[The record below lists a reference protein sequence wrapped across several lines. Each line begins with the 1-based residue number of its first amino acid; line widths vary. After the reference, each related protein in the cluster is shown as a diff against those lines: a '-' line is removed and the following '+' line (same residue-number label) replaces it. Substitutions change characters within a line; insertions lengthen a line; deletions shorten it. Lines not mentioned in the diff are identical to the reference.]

1 MKVRDSSGKI
11 KKVVLQANDSIPVN
25 GIIEFDGD
33 VVPEG
38 FEKVEEYSRSSA
50 SVNSNNLSSVER
62 NECLKYGKIVIF
74 YFTAT
79 AKVDLENT
87 AELFSGL
94 PIPIITIRATGVNT
108 GQNNPIR
115 FGIDTKG
122 KIINQYSSSTI
133 KAGNVIEGQIVY
145 ISK

>member
-1 MKVRDSSGKI
+1 MIPNCI
-11 KKVVLQANDSIPVN
+11 KNKQLENRITKLEKFSRTVAIVN
-25 GIIEFDGD
+25 T
-33 VVPEG
+33 
-38 FEKVEEYSRSSA
+38 
-50 SVNSNNLSSVER
+50 NNLGSVER
-62 NECLKYGKIVIF
+62 NEFLQYGKIVIF

-94 PIPIITIRATGVNT
+94 PIPIITIRATGVNA

-115 FGIDTKG
+115 FGINTNG
-122 KIINQYSSSTI
+122 KIINQYSPSTI

>member
-1 MKVRDSSGKI
+1 MWFKNDDNSIYVRNSNGVYEEFI
-11 KKVVLQANDSIPVN
+11 KK
-25 GIIEFDGD
+25 
-33 VVPEG
+33 
-38 FEKVEEYSRSSA
+38 EKYSRSSA
-50 SVNSNNLSSVER
+50 SVNSSNLSSVER
-62 NECLKYGKIVIF
+62 NECLKFGKIVVF

-87 AELFSGL
+87 AELFFGL
-94 PIPIITIRATGVNT
+94 PIPVINIRAIGVNA

-115 FGIDTKG
+115 FGINTEG
-122 KIINQYSSSTI
+122 KILNQYSPSTI

>member
-1 MKVRDSSGKI
+1 MKVRNSKGELKELVI
-11 KKVVLQANDSIPVN
+11 KANDSIPQN
-25 GIIEFDGD
+25 AIIDFDGD

-38 FEKVEEYSRSSA
+38 YEKVEEYSRSSA
-50 SVNSNNLSSVER
+50 SVNSSNLSSVER
-62 NECLKYGKIVIF
+62 NECLKFGKIVVF

-87 AELFSGL
+87 AELFFGL
-94 PIPIITIRATGVNT
+94 PIPVINIRAIGVNA

-115 FGIDTKG
+115 FGINTEG
-122 KIINQYSSSTI
+122 KILNQYSQATI